1 MSFEFNLDSLK
12 QAGSALKNIFDK
24 KEEDPRTETEK
35 LKDFQT
41 AKEEYTP
48 TEYQKQ
54 LGETEDAR
62 AAKESDII
70 TGAEAIKK
78 ETQEKKDSEAELDKK
93 LKNIE
98 KVINTFGEFKQYP
111 GTPLESGDGA
121 GLNLKPLDL
130 SSLMAKEYLSKYT
143 AGMSGQNSSDQD
155 RIALLYDRFK
165 KTKRYKIRR
174 KKWQARIFLQIA
186 QLLKVL
192 MLQFLVVL

>member
-1 MSFEFNLDSLK
+1 MAFEFNLDSLK

-35 LKDFQT
+35 LEDFQT

-70 TGAEAIKK
+70 TGEEAIKK

-111 GTPLESGDGA
+111 GTPLESGEGA

-143 AGMSGQNSSDQD
+143 AGMSRQNSSDQD
-155 RIALLYDRFK
+155 RIALLYDNL
-165 KTKRYKIRR
+165 R
-174 KKWQARIFLQIA
+174 KLNVIK
-186 QLLKVL
+186 
-192 MLQFLVVL
+192 

>member
-62 AAKESDII
+62 AAKE

-155 RIALLYDRFK
+155 RIALLYDNL
-165 KTKRYKIRR
+165 R
-174 KKWQARIFLQIA
+174 KLNVIK
-186 QLLKVL
+186 
-192 MLQFLVVL
+192 